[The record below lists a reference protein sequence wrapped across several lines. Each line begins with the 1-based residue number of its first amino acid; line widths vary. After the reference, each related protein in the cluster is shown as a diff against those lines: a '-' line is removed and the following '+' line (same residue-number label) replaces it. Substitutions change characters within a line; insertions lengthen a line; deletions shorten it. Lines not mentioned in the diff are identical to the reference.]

1 MHIESI
7 FRPIW
12 VLFMGHL
19 WSTLEAN
26 TAFLEWICMMQYP
39 HMRTH
44 ENFLIM
50 IESLIR

>member
-7 FRPIW
+7 FEPIW
-12 VLFMGHL
+12 VLFTWHL

-26 TAFLEWICMMQYP
+26 ISFLKWICMMQYP

-44 ENFLIM
+44 ENCLIM
-50 IESLIR
+50 IESFIG